1 MSWIRIA
8 KVESIPVREGRA
20 VKIDQDEIAVFNLG
34 NRFAAIEN
42 RCPHS
47 GGPLCDGIV
56 SGATV
61 ICPLHGWKICLD
73 TGDILKPQV
82 PVRVEVYPVRVFA
95 GVLEVNIPERHPME
109 DRRDRGVAA

>member
-1 MSWIRIA
+1 MSWIRIT
-8 KVESIPVREGRA
+8 EIENIPVREGRS
-20 VKIDQDEIAVFNLG
+20 VKIGNEEIAVFNLG
-34 NRFAAIEN
+34 DRFAAIEN

-61 ICPLHGWKICLD
+61 VCPLHGWKVCLD

-82 PVRVEVYPVRVFA
+82 PVRVELFATRVEDGVVLVDVPVRS
-95 GVLEVNIPERHPME
+95 IE
-109 DRRDRGVAA
+109 DRKGVAA